1 VSRVYLI
8 RHAHTEPRADLPSPE
23 WGLTDEGRAAARELA
38 LRDEW
43 LDLSLVAASPEPKA
57 RATAAPIAEAAALDL
72 RLEPD
77 LREAGRPWV
86 ESDYAALA
94 GRYLAGEEIPG
105 WEPAAEVHERM
116 QRAMRTLAVQAGGDL
131 AVVSHGLA
139 LGLLLGLSPDE
150 WRAMPFASV
159 IRVLE
164 L

>member
-1 VSRVYLI
+1 VSRVFLI

-23 WGLTDEGRAAARELA
+23 WGLTGEGRAAARELA

-43 LDLSLVAASPEPKA
+43 LDLSLVASSPELKA

-86 ESDYAALA
+86 EGDYAALA
-94 GRYLAGEEIPG
+94 KRYLAGEEIPG
-105 WEPAAEVHERM
+105 WEPAGDVRERM
-116 QRAMRTLAVQAGGDL
+116 ERAVRTLAVQAGGDL

-139 LGLLLGLSPDE
+139 LGLLLGVPPEE
-150 WRAMPFASV
+150 WQAMPFGDV